1 MDTMRKEWMEK
12 DYYAVLG
19 VDKGASDKDVKKAY
33 RKLARASHPDNNPDD
48 AGAEARFKEINEAYD
63 VLSNADE
70 RKEYD
75 HVREMGYFVGDPGG
89 RQQYVRVEDL
99 LGGRQGGDSAF
110 DLFGGL
116 GDLIGRGQQPR
127 STPGHD
133 VTAEMHLSFHDA
145 LNGVTKELDV
155 GGSRVK
161 VKVPQGVS
169 DGTRIRVKGK
179 GGPGR
184 NGGQSGDLYVRVR
197 AADHPIFT
205 RVGKRNLGI
214 AVPITFTEAALG
226 AVIDVPTLDG
236 KSRIKIPAGTP
247 NAKTFKVTGKGVER
261 SKGTGDLLVTVE
273 VVIPRNLS
281 DQERAFL
288 EEYQAEAAGDNPRAH
303 LGV

>member
-1 MDTMRKEWMEK
+1 METMRKEWMEK

-48 AGAEARFKEINEAYD
+48 TGAEARFKEINEAYD

-127 STPGHD
+127 STPGQD

-247 NAKTFKVTGKGVER
+247 NAKTFKVTGKGVET